1 MVVVNRKGIIDKKS
15 YKPKRLECY
24 YCGGALTEEELV
36 IKKIPLVTKSGV
48 RNYKRNFHLRCVP
61 EIISERSDE
70 VKSKNEDYYW
80 DKCYFYAKE
89 LMELPDGKDLEQ
101 HFVMRIR
108 GARVGKFYPNGTNV
122 KGLKR
127 GYDYETILT
136 TMKFCSGSIRK
147 IVATQSF
154 ESTEHKINYIMAII
168 TNNLNFISS
177 KVEANRK
184 MKSKLSKVEFE
195 SPEKVDNVAEYV
207 AKGNVKND
215 KIGNIVE
222 ELKKSKNSEDDD
234 FMSEFV

>member
-1 MVVVNRKGIIDKKS
+1 MVGKKVVMDKKS

-24 YCGGALTEEELV
+24 YCGGALTEEEMV
-36 IKKIPLVTKSGV
+36 EKRIPLATKSGI
-48 RNYKRNFHLRCVP
+48 RKYKRKFHLQCVP
-61 EIISERSDE
+61 EIIAERADE

-89 LMELPDGKDLEQ
+89 LMGLPDGKDLEQ

-122 KGLKR
+122 KGLNR

-136 TMKFCSGSIRK
+136 TMKFSSGAIRK
-147 IVATQSF
+147 AVATHSF
-154 ESTEHKINYIMAII
+154 ENVEHKINYIMAII
-168 TNNLNFISS
+168 TKNLNFISS

-184 MKSKLSKVEFE
+184 TKRKLVNMELESFEPIDKVADYVTKGDVKKD
-195 SPEKVDNVAEYV
+195 KV
-207 AKGNVKND
+207 GS
-215 KIGNIVE
+215 IVE
-222 ELKKSKNSEDDD
+222 EFKNKQTNEDDD